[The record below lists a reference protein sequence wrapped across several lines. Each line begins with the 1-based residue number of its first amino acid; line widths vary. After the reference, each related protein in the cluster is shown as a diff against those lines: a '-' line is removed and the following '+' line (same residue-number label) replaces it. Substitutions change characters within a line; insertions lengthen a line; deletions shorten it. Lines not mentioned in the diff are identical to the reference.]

1 MDFVLQDWFSRVQRL
16 YVYASARE
24 WEHIYY
30 GIPLMQHIIYD
41 WPYFRFIVEGK
52 GDSGIKGSPLSHP
65 KTTTSQEH
73 YRGSSYHLW
82 LSELL
87 RAIPKL

>member
-41 WPYFRFIVEGK
+41 WLYFWFIVEGK
-52 GDSGIKGSPLSHP
+52 GDSGIKRSPLSHP
-65 KTTTSQEH
+65 KLRRAKNIIEEVPITCG
-73 YRGSSYHLW
+73 YLSY
-82 LSELL
+82 
-87 RAIPKL
+87 